1 MSDNEYEGGEGE
13 TCNVNCYSF
22 HRNMPRIVN
31 IEKKQHDNN
40 NKSHAKSNLSLLQT
54 SLEDMKRFNLD
65 LDNKTFPPF
74 NFILWCGTGIFLLGW
89 VDFRLFAIFDI
100 Q

>member
-1 MSDNEYEGGEGE
+1 
-13 TCNVNCYSF
+13 
-22 HRNMPRIVN
+22 MPRIVN

-74 NFILWCGTGIFLLGW
+74 IINWSITNLSLSLKAESG
-89 VDFRLFAIFDI
+89 FAII
-100 Q
+100 IAL

>member
-13 TCNVNCYSF
+13 TCYSF

-31 IEKKQHDNN
+31 I
-40 NKSHAKSNLSLLQT
+40 
-54 SLEDMKRFNLD
+54 DMKRLNLD

-74 NFILWCGTGIFLLGW
+74 NFIFWCGTGIFLLGW

>member
-13 TCNVNCYSF
+13 TCYSF

-40 NKSHAKSNLSLLQT
+40 NKSHAKS
-54 SLEDMKRFNLD
+54 K
-65 LDNKTFPPF
+65 
-74 NFILWCGTGIFLLGW
+74 
-89 VDFRLFAIFDI
+89 
-100 Q
+100 

>member
-1 MSDNEYEGGEGE
+1 MSDNKYEGGEGE

-40 NKSHAKSNLSLLQT
+40 NKSHAKS
-54 SLEDMKRFNLD
+54 K
-65 LDNKTFPPF
+65 
-74 NFILWCGTGIFLLGW
+74 
-89 VDFRLFAIFDI
+89 
-100 Q
+100 

>member
-13 TCNVNCYSF
+13 TCNANCYSF

-40 NKSHAKSNLSLLQT
+40 NKSHAKS
-54 SLEDMKRFNLD
+54 K
-65 LDNKTFPPF
+65 
-74 NFILWCGTGIFLLGW
+74 
-89 VDFRLFAIFDI
+89 
-100 Q
+100 